1 MFDVTDAA
9 PEQLT
14 RTEED
19 EQFLKMQRQPRSGV
33 FGAVY
38 KKRQKEKKN
47 IRKTK
52 EAERE
57 QIRLLGAESTA
68 TDKAISH
75 K

>member
-1 MFDVTDAA
+1 MFDVSRVA

-38 KKRQKEKKN
+38 KKK
-47 IRKTK
+47 
-52 EAERE
+52 AERE
-57 QIRLLGAESTA
+57 KE
-68 TDKAISH
+68 H
-75 K
+75 